1 VKLHK
6 TIEIPEDNPFQNDK
20 FHRKDFINNLM
31 SVLSTYDSGLVLSID
46 SSWGTGKTTFVKMW
60 ETYLNDNVD
69 FKPIYFNAWENDDSL
84 DPLVPLISLMSDE
97 LSNENGIKIKDRQ
110 LYKIGAKIIRKGI
123 PYLIKMASHGILE
136 VPEISLGSDTEK
148 EIEEYTSKIGET
160 IFDDYKEKSSLK
172 RQFKNALIEYQ
183 ESINKKVVIFID
195 ELDRCRPLYAIE
207 TLERIKHFFD
217 LDNFIFI
224 LSMDK
229 TQLSHSVSTIY
240 GNGMDSIGYL
250 RRFIDLEFTLPE
262 PNRNVYFDYLISQ
275 YGLTFINI
283 DYFWGVL
290 KEISVKSKISL
301 RDIDKLFIN
310 LNILIPT
317 IDIFNKESN
326 YKFICKMVI
335 SNIYVYLIILKIKN
349 PNDYQ
354 NIIDKK
360 YTVKEIERLGKL
372 IAIDD
377 IQPKLQSI
385 DNGIMRKVL
394 SESISKFLLVNLWNL
409 DDTESYFKEINEN
422 RETYLIVIGDS
433 SKSHDR
439 VNIADMWNRDNP
451 CPIIKNMMFTNNMK
465 I

>member
-1 VKLHK
+1 MKLHK